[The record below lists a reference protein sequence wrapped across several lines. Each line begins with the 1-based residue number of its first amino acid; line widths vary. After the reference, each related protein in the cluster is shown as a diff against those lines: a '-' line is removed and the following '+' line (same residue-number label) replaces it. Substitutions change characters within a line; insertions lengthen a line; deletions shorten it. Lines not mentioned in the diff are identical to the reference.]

1 MTSQFFDMTSLSNFS
16 NVVLFLLS
24 SLVTVPSF
32 KSISSLVQQL
42 WQLWPKTWKSEI
54 TRPEFCLKSGDCDEL
69 WIATLTRISLRACY
83 WMIQNARV
91 TANTVFELLRQNQQ
105 GEGVELPPTLPPP
118 TQIKVKITTQCKE
131 RKDLIPKVGTLGFIL
146 LIISIPLNKI
156 DMN

>member
-16 NVVLFLLS
+16 KVVLFLLS

-32 KSISSLVQQL
+32 KSISSLVLQL

-54 TRPEFCLKSGDCDEL
+54 PRPEFCLKSGDWDEL
-69 WIATLTRISLRACY
+69 WIASLTRMSLRACY

-91 TANTVFELLRQNQQ
+91 TANTGFELLRENQQ
-105 GEGVELPPTLPPP
+105 GEGVELPPLQPP

-131 RKDLIPKVGTLGFIL
+131 RKDLIPKVGTLDFIL
-146 LIISIPLNKI
+146 LIISIPLSKI

>member
-16 NVVLFLLS
+16 KVVLFLLS

-32 KSISSLVQQL
+32 KSISSLVLQL

-54 TRPEFCLKSGDCDEL
+54 PRPEFCLKSGDWDEL
-69 WIATLTRISLRACY
+69 WIASLTRMSLRACY

-91 TANTVFELLRQNQQ
+91 TANTVFELLRENQQ
-105 GEGVELPPTLPPP
+105 GEGVELPPLQPP

-131 RKDLIPKVGTLGFIL
+131 RKDLIPKVGTLDFIL
-146 LIISIPLNKI
+146 LIISIPLSKI